1 MTEFNEA
8 SPLTEIMFKIEDL
21 GWSPLGFATEQN
33 ELGLKTIKEFSEML
47 RALVSINPIVKRGVG
62 VRTSYIWGKDFEI
75 TSKAKTR
82 QKTVEDIIEDLRN
95 QKYLFSSEAQ
105 AENEKTLATDGVFL
119 FFADR
124 GLKSG
129 ERVPL
134 SQISDTL
141 SNPENSEE
149 IWFYRRAW
157 TSQRIT
163 ANGESKVFQFDEYY
177 PTDYYVHYGGKMP
190 KTINKIPVNQKRIV
204 VDHRVNAQ
212 TGWRYGLPDAM
223 AITFW
228 AKAHKDF
235 LEDQAKLVK
244 AYSRIAIKATAST
257 PEGVNAL
264 AQQVQT
270 AQNNDVGGAIALS
283 QGANIQTVGR
293 TAGSVDFTAGT
304 PLAGYVAAGLEVP
317 LQDLLA
323 DAKQADRSGAEA
335 LDKSKLTTM
344 QLRQK
349 SWVFFYQRLFK
360 MWGINDIE
368 VHFPDIEE
376 DPMFRKIQ
384 SLSAAKG
391 LNVLHPEEL
400 RDLTVQALNI
410 NTDKGLPSLE
420 DLELLLATQAK
431 GEAENDIEMLN
442 RKQNDP
448 SYGDNTN
455 RSEIGAHEYDKS
467 DGNDYK

>member
-21 GWSPLGFATEQN
+21 GWSPLGFAEAKN
-33 ELGLKTIKEFSEML
+33 EIDLETVKEFSELL
-47 RALVSINPIVKRGVG
+47 RALVSINPLVKRGVG
-62 VRTSYIWGKDFEI
+62 VRTSYIWGKDFDI
-75 TSKAKTR
+75 TSKAKTK
-82 QKTVEDIIEDLRN
+82 QKDVESIIEDLRN

-119 FFADR
+119 YFADR
-124 GLKSG
+124 GKKSG

-134 SQISDTL
+134 TQITDSL

-149 IWFYRRAW
+149 IWFYRRKWA
-157 TSQRIT
+157 SRRIT
-163 ANGESKVFQFDEYY
+163 PDGIAKEFQFDEYY
-177 PTDYYVHYGGKMP
+177 PTDYFIHYGGKIP
-190 KTINKIPVNQKRIV
+190 KVINNIKVNQTRVV
-204 VDHRVNAQ
+204 VDHTVNAQ

-223 AITFW
+223 AVTFW

-244 AYSRIAIKATAST
+244 AYSKIAIKATAQT
-257 PEGVNAL
+257 PEGVNAM
-264 AQQVQT
+264 AQQVQR
-270 AQNNDVGGAIALS
+270 AFEGDAGGAIAMAA
-283 QGANIQTVGR
+283 GANFQTVGR

-304 PLAGYVAAGLEVP
+304 PMAGYVAAGLEVP

-349 SWVFFYQRLFK
+349 SWVFFFQRLFK
-360 MWGINDIE
+360 MWGIDNIN

-376 DPMFRKIQ
+376 DPMFRKVQ
-384 SLSAAKG
+384 SLVAAKS
-391 LNVLHPEEL
+391 LNVIHPEEL
-400 RDLTVQALNI
+400 RDMTVEALNL
-410 NTDKGLPSLE
+410 NTDKGLPTLE
-420 DLELLLATQAK
+420 DLELLLTTQTK
-431 GEAENDIEMLN
+431 GEAENDIEMMN
-442 RKQNDP
+442 RKQSNP